1 MFVAA
6 GICSC
11 SGPATPAK
19 PGTGAPSSSTVM
31 SEDPASVQVDIGD
44 VEAATRLELV
54 AQESALG
61 SGVVQEKLEDMKNLL
76 DMVTVTVAQPYPQ
89 TLPLVLSVKV
99 TKVAQPVV
107 VRVVLYRDN
116 VPLTTQG
123 VLVVPGGPP
132 PAPIVVDAL
141 AGAQSLSGG
150 ILLHAQ
156 AQVFLLPLTVD
167 PATVNVDTYSD
178 TPDNTGNVI
187 GNPLRIEFK

>member
-1 MFVAA
+1 
-6 GICSC
+6 
-11 SGPATPAK
+11 
-19 PGTGAPSSSTVM
+19 M